1 MIREIRKKLVI
12 LGNRLPFAQH
22 TKEYIDHMERLD
34 WIHMNLFLD
43 GSPLSRENV
52 EGILRGEMVLT
63 GRIMDH
69 VLISR
74 LDRLQSVIYAW
85 AEKGEA
91 INNIL
96 AARLAFE
103 FAEGD
108 MEASQLR
115 KSTPT
120 LQQFSYTPVLPVYIL
135 PQLTQIL
142 ADADY
147 QGEFDDPFLK
157 AARLHNGI
165 MAIWPYKE
173 NNEVI
178 ARALMEYYL
187 VKQGFPMAAP
197 AMTETE
203 YNSQFVN
210 YIKTG
215 DCSFL
220 AESLAAAVRDRLEL
234 MIQLTAY

>member
-1 MIREIRKKLVI
+1 MIREIRKKIVI

-22 TKEYIDHMERLD
+22 TKDYIDHLERLD
-34 WIHMNLFLD
+34 WIHMNLLLD
-43 GSPLSRENV
+43 GSPLTRENV
-52 EGILRGEMVLT
+52 EGILQGEMVLT

-69 VLISR
+69 VLIER
-74 LDRLQSVIYAW
+74 LDRLQAMIYKG
-85 AEKGEA
+85 AEAGEA
-91 INNIL
+91 ISNVL

-103 FAEGD
+103 FCDGD
-108 MEASQLR
+108 IEAAQLR
-115 KSTPT
+115 RSTPT

-147 QGEFDDPFLK
+147 QGEFDNPFLK

-165 MAIWPYKE
+165 LAIWPYKE
-173 NNEVI
+173 NNEVL

-187 VKQGFPMAAP
+187 VKQGFPMVP
-197 AMTETE
+197 LEMTETE
-203 YNSQFVN
+203 YNSQFVR

-215 DCSFL
+215 DCTFL
-220 AESLAAAVRDRLEL
+220 ADSLARAVHDRLEL